1 MRPSSPLTLRAF
13 RCGAFFYFVIPGRD
27 PGNVIPDRDPENVI
41 PDRDPENVIPDRDPE
56 NVIPDR
62 DPEPR
67 KIKKTKR
74 ILFDL
79 YVLGPAPD

>member
-56 NVIPDR
+56 
-62 DPEPR
+62 PR